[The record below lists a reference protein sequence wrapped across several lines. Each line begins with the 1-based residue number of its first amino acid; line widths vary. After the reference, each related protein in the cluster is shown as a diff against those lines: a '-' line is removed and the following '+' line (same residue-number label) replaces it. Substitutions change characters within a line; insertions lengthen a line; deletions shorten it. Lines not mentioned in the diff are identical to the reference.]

1 MANSTTKSN
10 ENSAT
15 KKATTTKS
23 TSTKKTSTAKKT
35 TSRKTTKKEA
45 PAQVPAAVTRSS
57 ARPIV
62 TYVEEPISTT
72 PLPTFDYDD
81 WGGDEGD
88 RAQYHNALDEHFR
101 HVAEARRIENKP
113 DSNPMPFVELMY
125 PKADDEDTPEIVKC
139 FVSEKKSFMH
149 LEDGAMQLSILSPVG
164 KWIWENRNIKPG
176 DINPYNGARVLS
188 VGFRCLKNTHLATAN
203 V

>member
-1 MANSTTKSN
+1 MAKTTSKST
-10 ENSAT
+10 ENST
-15 KKATTTKS
+15 KKATTKR
-23 TSTKKTSTAKKT
+23 A

-45 PAQVPAAVTRSS
+45 PVTRSS

-62 TYVEEPISTT
+62 TYAEEHLHTG
-72 PLPTFDYDD
+72 PLPTFDYED

-88 RAQYHNALDEHFR
+88 RAQYHNALNEHFR
-101 HVAEARRIENKP
+101 HLEEARRIEDTP

-125 PKADDEDTPEIVKC
+125 PKDSDDDEPEIVRC

-149 LEDGAMQLSILSPVG
+149 LEQGAMQLSILSPVG

-176 DINPYNGARVLS
+176 DINPVNGARVLS
-188 VGFRCLKNTHLATAN
+188 VGFRCLKNTHLANASAK